1 LGQHAS
7 GVCKAL
13 LRQEYGDLTKA
24 DLDAGFSTVEQIKD
38 AKILEWA
45 RKDVEKTREQ
55 LKAFWKDI

>member
-1 LGQHAS
+1 
-7 GVCKAL
+7 
-13 LRQEYGDLTKA
+13 LTKA

-45 RKDVEKTREQ
+45 KKDVEKTREH